1 MPRPTGALTG
11 NIQAT
16 EALGGVNPESF
27 AYDGQGNLRF
37 ITDRKGQVIEFQ
49 YDAADRR
56 TAKIMQPGTPDEAV
70 RDFGYDP
77 VDNIRTVADP
87 DSSLTMNYDGAG
99 RLLSVATTGAP
110 FQPAVTVA
118 YTYDLNGNRL
128 TMDDGVLGITDYV
141 PDLLNRPTSI
151 TAPGQAAI
159 TLGYDAL
166 SRRRTVTRPN
176 GVDST
181 NTLLARYTH
190 GPDIDEPLVMERDLD
205 ASGAFEAAERFT
217 YHADGLG
224 SITELTDSTGAVAR
238 TYAYDAYGQIAVQA
252 D

>member
-27 AYDGQGNLRF
+27 ANDGQGNLRF

-49 YDAADRR
+49 YDAANRL
-56 TAKIMQPGTPDEAV
+56 TTKIMQPGTPDEAV
-70 RDFGYDP
+70 RDIGYDLL
-77 VDNIRTVADP
+77 DNIRTVADP

-128 TMDDGVLGITDYV
+128 TMDDGVLGITD
-141 PDLLNRPTSI
+141 
-151 TAPGQAAI
+151 
-159 TLGYDAL
+159 
-166 SRRRTVTRPN
+166 
-176 GVDST
+176 
-181 NTLLARYTH
+181 
-190 GPDIDEPLVMERDLD
+190 
-205 ASGAFEAAERFT
+205 
-217 YHADGLG
+217 
-224 SITELTDSTGAVAR
+224 
-238 TYAYDAYGQIAVQA
+238 
-252 D
+252 